1 MKQPNAFN
9 LIKLEDFVSTN
20 MVLLIFP
27 EIASVCILSAF
38 FGKVGIKVKL
48 KSFASNAS
56 DWDAFVPKTFNW
68 LLIWVSLPLAN
79 YLSSKSL

>member
-1 MKQPNAFN
+1 MH
-9 LIKLEDFVSTN
+9 
-20 MVLLIFP
+20 
-27 EIASVCILSAF
+27 F

-79 YLSSKSL
+79 YLSSKSLRINLNVSYLESAVLVIVIKSIHNSDTV